1 MKNLRKWTALAAVMA
16 MTATLF
22 TGCGSADAPASEA
35 TAPAAESTAAATTE
49 TGAEAPAADGELAAD
64 VQAIVDRGVLRVGV
78 KNAVVGF
85 GFQDTLTGEYSGLEI
100 SLAEKI
106 AESLGVDVEFTAVTA
121 ATRTELLDSGDIDCV
136 LATFTITDERK
147 QSWDFSTPYFTD
159 YVTVLVEDK
168 SGITSLADLVDKKV
182 GVSSGSTSAKALT
195 KAMIEA
201 GLIDGSGFFKSSAP
215 EELVNYIPE
224 IPEST
229 CMVFVESEVDKRNK
243 LYKKVK
249 DNGYAAELKK
259 QDADQLMRWAAGIL
273 SKDGK
278 KITRQVMEYF
288 MERTGDDMEN
298 IRMELEKLIC
308 YTMGREVIT
317 KEDVEAVG
325 TVHVTNR
332 IFEMVTAI
340 VAGNTRKAMDL
351 YEDLLT
357 LKEPPMRIM
366 FLIAKQFNQL
376 LQVKELAG
384 KGAQKSEIA
393 SRVKVPPFVAGKLMA
408 QARAFTREQI
418 LSYVEF
424 CVESEEAVKTG
435 RLSDRL
441 AVELLIAK
449 KYE

>member
-1 MKNLRKWTALAAVMA
+1 MQTLNQDIKDKIFKRVYLLFGDEPFLVNSYKKRLREAI
-16 MTATLF
+16 
-22 TGCGSADAPASEA
+22 TGDDTMNYNYFEGKGP
-35 TAPAAESTAAATTE
+35 
-49 TGAEAPAADGELAAD
+49 D
-64 VQAIVDRGVLRVGV
+64 VKEI
-78 KNAVVGF
+78 
-85 GFQDTLTGEYSGLEI
+85 I
-100 SLAEKI
+100 SLADTMPFF
-106 AESLGVDVEFTAVTA
+106 AE
-121 ATRTELLDSGDIDCV
+121 R
-136 LATFTITDERK
+136 R
-147 QSWDFSTPYFTD
+147 
-159 YVTVLVEDK
+159 LV
-168 SGITSLADLVDKKV
+168 
-182 GVSSGSTSAKALT
+182 
-195 KAMIEA
+195 
-201 GLIDGSGFFKSSAP
+201 LIDGSGFFKSSAP

-357 LKEPPMRIM
+357 LKEPPMRIL

-424 CVESEEAVKTG
+424 CVDAEEAVKTG

-449 KYE
+449 KYM

>member
-1 MKNLRKWTALAAVMA
+1 MQTLNQDIKEKTFKRVYLLFGDEPFLVNSYKKRLR
-16 MTATLF
+16 
-22 TGCGSADAPASEA
+22 EA
-35 TAPAAESTAAATTE
+35 IAGDDTMNYNYFEGKGP
-49 TGAEAPAADGELAAD
+49 D
-64 VQAIVDRGVLRVGV
+64 VKEI
-78 KNAVVGF
+78 
-85 GFQDTLTGEYSGLEI
+85 I
-100 SLAEKI
+100 SLADTMPFF
-106 AESLGVDVEFTAVTA
+106 AE
-121 ATRTELLDSGDIDCV
+121 R
-136 LATFTITDERK
+136 R
-147 QSWDFSTPYFTD
+147 
-159 YVTVLVEDK
+159 LVM
-168 SGITSLADLVDKKV
+168 V
-182 GVSSGSTSAKALT
+182 
-195 KAMIEA
+195 
-201 GLIDGSGFFKSSAP
+201 DGSGFFKNSAP
-215 EELVNYIPE
+215 EELVNYIAE

-273 SKDGK
+273 AKDGK

-384 KGAQKSEIA
+384 KGAQKGEIA
-393 SRVKVPPFVAGKLMA
+393 SKVKVPPFVAGKLIA
-408 QARAFTREQI
+408 HARAFSRDQI

-441 AVELLIAK
+441 AVELLIAR
-449 KYE
+449 KYR